1 MKVTW
6 GYLRQILVLLHI
18 SGMCILNES
27 VIPGTGRTINV
38 KETIRERTGCG
49 ETAGTSV
56 GPDGGGVYCPQITH
70 KSARTGTITQEP
82 QHLWLHDLN
91 LGVETAVMIP
101 WHACGGYTALLCR
114 TVDNGG

>member
-6 GYLRQILVLLHI
+6 GYLRQLPVLLFI
-18 SGMCILNES
+18 SVMYILNES
-27 VIPGTGRTINV
+27 VIPGNGRIINV
-38 KETIRERTGCG
+38 KETIRESNGCG

-56 GPDGGGVYCPQITH
+56 GPDGGGVYRPQITH

-91 LGVETAVMIP
+91 LDVETAVMAP
-101 WHACGGYTALLCR
+101 WHAYGFPVPKSRC
-114 TVDNGG
+114 

>member
-6 GYLRQILVLLHI
+6 GYLRQIPVLLFI
-18 SGMCILNES
+18 SGMYILNGS

-38 KETIRERTGCG
+38 TGTIRERTGCG

-56 GPDGGGVYCPQITH
+56 GPDGGGVFRPQISH

-91 LGVETAVMIP
+91 LDVETTVMAP
-101 WHACGGYTALLCR
+101 WHA
-114 TVDNGG
+114 